1 MDYEDLILEKKQG
14 IAWITLNRPE
24 VLNAVDNQLLRELI
38 STLEDVEEDDSVGV
52 VILKGAGRAFCA
64 GADLKSMFGSEGE
77 GERFSRIAEMIEVM
91 DKPVIAAVHGFAIT
105 GGFLLAYSSDMIIA
119 AEDAVF
125 ADTHALW
132 GLIPNGGESQRLP
145 RLVGKMK
152 AKELMFTS
160 DQLSAGEAE
169 RIGLVNKVVPR
180 NKLDEAA
187 EELARKLLNNS
198 RNSITAIKLLIN
210 RGMEVDFATGLHLEG
225 VVSNWGAVNREPN
238 PDREARLK
246 AFVEKAASTTKKAGD
261 MK

>member
-1 MDYEDLILEKKQG
+1 MDYKNLILEKKQG
-14 IAWITLNRPE
+14 IARITLNRPE
-24 VLNAVDNQLLRELI
+24 VLNAVNNQLLRELI
-38 STLEDVEEDDSVGV
+38 SALEDVATDDSVGV
-52 VILKGAGRAFCA
+52 VILQGAGRAFCA
-64 GADLKSMFGSEGE
+64 GADLKSLFGSGGE

-160 DQLSAGEAE
+160 DQISAAEAE

-180 NKLDEAA
+180 DKLDEAT
-187 EELARKLLNNS
+187 EDMARKLLNNS
-198 RNSITAIKLLIN
+198 RNSIAVIKSLIN
-210 RGMEVDFATGLHLEG
+210 RGMEVDFATGLKLEG
-225 VVSNWGAVNREPN
+225 VVSKWGAVNREPN

-246 AFVEKAASTTKKAGD
+246 AFAKKKASVT
-261 MK
+261 KR